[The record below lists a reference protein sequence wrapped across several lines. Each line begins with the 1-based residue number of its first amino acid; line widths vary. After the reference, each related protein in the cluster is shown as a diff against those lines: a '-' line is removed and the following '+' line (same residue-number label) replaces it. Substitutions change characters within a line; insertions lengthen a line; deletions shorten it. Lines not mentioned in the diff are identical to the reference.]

1 MSLSVLLLT
10 ARTQQVG
17 GLLGGGGGAF
27 PSHPLVLRE
36 AQGPGEAGAEKLR
49 GPARPPEQVACA
61 VYR

>member
-1 MSLSVLLLT
+1 M
-10 ARTQQVG
+10 
-17 GLLGGGGGAF
+17 GGGGAF

>member
-10 ARTQQVG
+10 IWTQQVG
-17 GLLGGGGGAF
+17 GPRGGAGAF

-36 AQGPGEAGAEKLR
+36 VQGPGEAGAEKPR